1 MVDKYFKWKI
11 LARILVLR
19 PVSNVSAYHELDQI
33 KKVFVGEIFTKT
45 ILLERNT
52 GKKRKSS
59 RKTDTKLEKKVIKI
73 NSNNWIL

>member
-33 KKVFVGEIFTKT
+33 KKVFVGEILLKQSFWKGIPAKT
-45 ILLERNT
+45 EI
-52 GKKRKSS
+52 
-59 RKTDTKLEKKVIKI
+59 
-73 NSNNWIL
+73 